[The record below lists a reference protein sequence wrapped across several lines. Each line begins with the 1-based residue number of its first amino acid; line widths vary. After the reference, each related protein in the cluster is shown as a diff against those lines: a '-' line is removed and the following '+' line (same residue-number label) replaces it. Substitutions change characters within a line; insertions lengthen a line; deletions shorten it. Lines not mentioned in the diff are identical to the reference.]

1 MRPRGVQVVP
11 SVVIL
16 VALALATGC
25 KERGTHTVTISG
37 LDDCAAD
44 TTDVRVQVALVRE
57 GRCGVAPATCSCAA
71 CEQQCTGDCT
81 LACGAEGCTIEE
93 LQDAIHLDPGEPGDY
108 AIVILFLSFEDPAQ
122 PRFVGTACADVE
134 LDEDGTSSETV
145 TAPVTCCGGS

>member
-1 MRPRGVQVVP
+1 MSARFCLAA
-11 SVVIL
+11 L
-16 VALALATGC
+16 VATVLLGAAC

-37 LDDCAAD
+37 LDSCAAD

-81 LACGAEGCTIEE
+81 LACGAEGCTIDE
-93 LQDAIHLDPGEPGDY
+93 LQD
-108 AIVILFLSFEDPAQ
+108 VILFLSFEDPAQ

-134 LDEDGTSSETV
+134 LDEDGTSSESV